1 MSHIVTLHRSSRVIA
16 ILAGLTLLA
25 GCNPWQE
32 TKNVVDPGLEAID
45 EAIASL
51 ETQSADWQQIVGR
64 LGDRL
69 PEDAR
74 AIVRDV
80 EEASRNVIA
89 TGGVEM
95 RCNVDFFGRRLKES
109 LQRLRNSIQ
118 PRYDTPPRL
127 PVICQVSPDVIKLTA
142 DRRLDLPAR
151 GTVVRMFGYN
161 LDVQDRRMLL
171 VSTTGS
177 QLRDLTRCLDNSTTY
192 QMTLNLGANACLN
205 DIQARSVAWR
215 HVRLEGFAEEQGSP
229 RTLPV
234 TYAPPRACAERTVN
248 LPASRV
254 SLTGLEH
261 KKGDKDFWNRISYV
275 VSAGLQKEDRAV
287 TLEVAMTATEIG
299 GDGTTFKGKTTSPL
313 NIALPDRYLVKSIS
327 TPAQDSTDGEVD
339 AASTG
344 TIEKSDSG
352 LVKRWVVKLN
362 KQGDDQDFVGATV
375 HLNPIT
381 VQIAEDPTQVTCTPA
396 P

>member
-1 MSHIVTLHRSSRVIA
+1 MQYRSSIIA
-16 ILAGLTLLA
+16 SCFLLLA

-32 TKNVVDPGLEAID
+32 TSNVIDPGLEAID

-51 ETQSADWQQIVGR
+51 ETQSADWQQIVDR

-127 PVICQVSPDVIKLTA
+127 PVICQISPDVIKLTA
-142 DRRLDLPAR
+142 DRRLDLPGR

-161 LDVQDRRMLL
+161 LDVQDRRLLL

-177 QLRDLTRCLDNSTTY
+177 GQRDLTRCVDNSTSY
-192 QMTLNLGANACLN
+192 QMTLNLGAHACLN
-205 DIQARSVAWR
+205 DIQSPGVAWR
-215 HVRLEGFAEEQGSP
+215 HVRLEGFAEDPGSP

-234 TYAPPRACAERTVN
+234 TYALPRACVERTVN
-248 LPASRV
+248 IEASTV
-254 SLTGLEH
+254 SLSGLTH
-261 KKGDKDFWNRISYV
+261 AGGDKDFWNRIRYT
-275 VSAGLQKEDRAV
+275 VSAGLLREQRVVNVKV
-287 TLEVAMTATEIG
+287 KMTATELG
-299 GDGTTFKGKTTSPL
+299 GDGTKFTGETTRPL
-313 NIALPDRYLVKSIS
+313 NFALPDTYLVKSIN
-327 TPAQDSTDGEVD
+327 TPIN
-339 AASTG
+339 ASITR
-344 TIEKSDSG
+344 TVEANEAPAPVPDVG
-352 LVKRWVVKLN
+352 LVQKWTVKLN
-362 KQGDDQDFVGATV
+362 KHGDDQDYVGATLKLAPV
-375 HLNPIT
+375 V